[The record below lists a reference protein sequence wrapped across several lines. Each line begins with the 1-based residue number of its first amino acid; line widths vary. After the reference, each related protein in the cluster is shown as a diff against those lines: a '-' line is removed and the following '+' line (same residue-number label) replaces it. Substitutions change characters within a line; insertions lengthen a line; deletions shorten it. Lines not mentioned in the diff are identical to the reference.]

1 MKETY
6 YILENGNL
14 KKVGSVIKTIR
25 GWVSNPT
32 AEDYAAMVD
41 ANGKPN
47 PAYPRSEASFA
58 PPTVDEGYHA
68 IADGYELVV
77 RGQES
82 GVSEELTPNPSV
94 LTPKVW
100 VKKWRVEPIVYT
112 PDDYDQ
118 AMEDYIREVR
128 IARGYTTREP
138 DDYFGSSNPRW
149 AQDAKDWVAFRDAV
163 MTYALDVINTYTKTG
178 NAPTLA
184 EFKAGFPRIEWT
196 YTEEV

>member
-6 YILENGNL
+6 YTLENGNL
-14 KKVGSVIKTIR
+14 KKVGNVIKTSR

-32 AEDYAAMVD
+32 AEDYATI
-41 ANGKPN
+41 G
-47 PAYPRSEASFA
+47 AYPRSEESFA
-58 PPTVDEGYHA
+58 PPKCDEGYHA
-68 IADGYELVV
+68 VADGYELREVGGECSSS
-77 RGQES
+77 R
-82 GVSEELTPNPSV
+82 EEDNIHPPTPTLNSNS
-94 LTPKVW
+94 
-100 VKKWRVEPIVYT
+100 KKWVRKWKVEPIVYT

-163 MTYALDVINTYTKTG
+163 MTYALDVINTYAKTG

-184 EFKAGFPRIEWT
+184 EFKAGFPKMVWS
-196 YTEEV
+196 YTE

>member
-6 YILENGNL
+6 YTLENNTL
-14 KKVGSVIKTIR
+14 RKVGNVIRTAKGYVT
-25 GWVSNPT
+25 NPT

-41 ANGKPN
+41 ANGEPN
-47 PAYPRSEASFA
+47 PAFPSSEESFA
-58 PPTVDEGYHA
+58 PPAVDTEHRA
-68 IADGYELVV
+68 VPDGYDLKDGKWV
-77 RGQES
+77 R
-82 GVSEELTPNPSV
+82 
-94 LTPKVW
+94 
-100 VKKWRVEPIVYT
+100 KWRVEPIVYT
-112 PDDYDQ
+112 ADDYDQ

-149 AQDAKDWVAFRDAV
+149 SQDAKDWVAFRDAV

-184 EFKAGFPRIEWT
+184 EFKAGFPRIVWT
-196 YTEEV
+196 YQEEV

>member
-58 PPTVDEGYHA
+58 PPTVDEGHRA
-68 IADGYELVV
+68 IADGYELADSSQQLADSTN
-77 RGQES
+77 GEP
-82 GVSEELTPNPSV
+82 LTA
-94 LTPKVW
+94 KCW